1 MEKLVYLLWK
11 PGTIESQGFATS
23 LRALAAALQAQGASQ
38 LRMAFADE
46 DVMPAHKLRI
56 VSAGHQG
63 QPPEALISFW
73 LDSAQ
78 RRAPL
83 ESLLQSCCAHHS
95 GYLVSESEPLVNT
108 AHRAKPGERTPGM
121 NQVVLLRRPARLAR
135 EQWLDVWLN
144 SHTHIAIETQSTFG
158 YRQNI
163 VVHALTPDALPL
175 DAIVEENFPPE
186 AMASGHA
193 FYNAIGND
201 VLYKANQKKMFASVQ
216 RFIDFNQLDC
226 LPMSEYNF

>member
-11 PGTIESQGFATS
+11 PGTIQSQRFATS
-23 LRALAAALQAQGASQ
+23 LRVLAPALQAQGASN
-38 LRMAFADE
+38 LCMAFADE

-56 VSAGHQG
+56 VSAEHQG

-78 RRAPL
+78 RRETA
-83 ESLLQSCCAHHS
+83 ETLLRQNSERMS
-95 GYLVSESEPLVNT
+95 GYLVTESEPLRNT
-108 AHRAKPGERTPGM
+108 RHHTHAGERTPGM
-121 NQVVLLRRPARLAR
+121 NQVVLLRKPDRLTR

-144 SHTHIAIETQSTFG
+144 SHTHVAIETQATFG

-163 VVHALTPDALPL
+163 VVHALTPNALPL

-186 AMASGHA
+186 AMTSGHA
-193 FYNAIGND
+193 FYNAVGND
-201 VLYKANQKKMFASVQ
+201 ALYKENQKKMFASVQ
-216 RFIDFNQLDC
+216 RFIDFDQLDC